1 MSYFLGSPRV
11 STFCPIRTQPRH
23 RSTYSFI
30 SLHSGA
36 NDADMVDKWGSRLE
50 RSFQQGTM
58 RLLIMM
64 RKRLSQVDR
73 LWNADTL
80 DAGLSMVV
88 RLQGWKQLRRLA
100 ADDLGGAAYR

>member
-1 MSYFLGSPRV
+1 
-11 STFCPIRTQPRH
+11 
-23 RSTYSFI
+23 
-30 SLHSGA
+30 
-36 NDADMVDKWGSRLE
+36 
-50 RSFQQGTM
+50 
-58 RLLIMM
+58 MM

-73 LWNADTL
+73 LWKADTL